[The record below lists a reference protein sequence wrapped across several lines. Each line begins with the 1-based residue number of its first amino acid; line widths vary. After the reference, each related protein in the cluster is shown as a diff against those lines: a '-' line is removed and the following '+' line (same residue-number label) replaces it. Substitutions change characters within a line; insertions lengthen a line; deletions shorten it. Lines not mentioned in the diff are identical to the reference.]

1 MNERDFLKLAAIL
14 ARGST
19 EAEWR
24 ASLGRAYYA
33 AFHVA
38 RQLLEELSFVVPRA
52 DRAHTYLSYRLQN
65 SGAASIER
73 AGMDLQELRQR
84 RNQADYDLHLP
95 VARGMAASHVLTA
108 EQVIQ
113 RLDAARSEPIRSQ
126 ITDAM
131 RIYER
136 TVLGVVTWRVP

>member
-14 ARGST
+14 ARGSP
-19 EAEWR
+19 EAEWP
-24 ASLGRAYYA
+24 ASLGRAYYS

-38 RQLLEELSFVVPRA
+38 RRLLEDLGFAVPRA

-65 SGAASIER
+65 CGDVHVGR
-73 AGMDLQELRQR
+73 AGSDLQELRQR

-95 VARGMAASHVLTA
+95 VSRVMAASHVLTA
-108 EQVIQ
+108 EQIVQ
-113 RLDAARSEPIRSQ
+113 RLDAARSEPVRTQ

-136 TVLGVVTWRVP
+136 TVLGIATWQKP

>member
-1 MNERDFLKLAAIL
+1 MNERDFLKLAVIL

-38 RQLLEELSFVVPRA
+38 RGLLEDLGFVVPRA

-65 SGAASIER
+65 SGDAHVER

-95 VARGMAASHVLTA
+95 VTRVMAASHVLTA
-108 EQVIQ
+108 EQIIQ
-113 RLDAARSEPIRSQ
+113 RLDAARSEPVRTH
-126 ITDAM
+126 ITDAI

-136 TVLGVVTWRVP
+136 TALGVVTWHVP